1 MEFSFVRTPLKAL
14 ALDFINCCVYFR
26 YTIQYIT
33 NLSATKMADEQ
44 SITFPEMSSKL
55 ERCCLAVAKAR
66 REQEEAEASHRAHQ
80 QQRLELERRMEE
92 DRC

>member
-1 MEFSFVRTPLKAL
+1 
-14 ALDFINCCVYFR
+14 
-26 YTIQYIT
+26 
-33 NLSATKMADEQ
+33 MADEQ

-92 DRC
+92 DRCGKYFIAVFVCLVWNKILCEGAATRGSWRWSA

>member
-1 MEFSFVRTPLKAL
+1 
-14 ALDFINCCVYFR
+14 
-26 YTIQYIT
+26 
-33 NLSATKMADEQ
+33 MADEQ
-44 SITFPEMSSKL
+44 SVTFPEMSSKL

>member
-1 MEFSFVRTPLKAL
+1 
-14 ALDFINCCVYFR
+14 
-26 YTIQYIT
+26 
-33 NLSATKMADEQ
+33 MADEQ

-55 ERCCLAVAKAR
+55 ERCCLAVAKTR
-66 REQEEAEASHRAHQ
+66 REQEEVEASRRAHQ

>member
-1 MEFSFVRTPLKAL
+1 MDATEVPCTSCS
-14 ALDFINCCVYFR
+14 DFINCRVFQIHNTLLNKTY
-26 YTIQYIT
+26 
-33 NLSATKMADEQ
+33 MADEQ